1 MSQHFVTENVH
12 DSKCESVAA
21 NFKLIDRR
29 VFCGTHRGHIA
40 WYEMS
45 NNKLVKEAEFL
56 AHLDS
61 VRTINYHPNWKILL
75 STGRDGSA
83 KLWNAESNTHHPA
96 ILGNL
101 VQHSE
106 NIPGAGFINS

>member
-1 MSQHFVTENVH
+1 MK
-12 DSKCESVAA
+12 D
-21 NFKLIDRR
+21 
-29 VFCGTHRGHIA
+29 
-40 WYEMS
+40 
-45 NNKLVKEAEFL
+45 NKLVKETEFL

-61 VRTINYHPNWKILL
+61 VRTINYHSSRKILL

-106 NIPGAGFINS
+106 NIPGAGFVNGELVVTGSWDQQLCLWNVKDLIK